1 MIGLAYALKGEIRSM
16 LRSADAKPLETAS
29 GAAIYEIEPGILAY
43 LGGVGKVNAAMSTQL
58 FIDRYHPDW
67 IVNAGCAGSF
77 LDLPIGTI
85 VLAKDFVQHDVDTT
99 AMGDPIGLVSTVD
112 RVEFPTDEPER
123 LSGILA
129 AQGVE
134 HQVGRVATGE
144 VFMTKGDRADWVA
157 KTFAPA
163 LCEMEGGA
171 IAQVCLRNGV
181 KFTALKTV
189 SDRLCQENNANEYFH
204 YGEAM
209 AKLNGVVVPFARA
222 LRDAAGRPP
231 RGSGEV

>member
-16 LRSADAKPLETAS
+16 LRSADAKPLETVAGVS
-29 GAAIYEIEPGILAY
+29 VYEIEPGILAY
-43 LGGVGKVNAAMSTQL
+43 LGGVGKVNAAMSAQL
-58 FIDRYHPDW
+58 FIDRFHPDW
-67 IVNAGCAGSF
+67 IVNAGVAGSF

-99 AMGDPIGLVSTVD
+99 AMGDPIGMVSTVD
-112 RVEFPTDEPER
+112 RVDFPTTEPER
-123 LSGILA
+123 LSALLTALGT
-129 AQGVE
+129 E

-144 VFMTKGDRADWVA
+144 VFMTKGSRADWVA
-157 KTFAPA
+157 KTFSPT

-181 KFTALKTV
+181 KFTALKSV
-189 SDRLCQENNANEYFH
+189 SDRLCQENNAEEYFN

-209 AKLNGVVVPFARA
+209 AKLNGVVLPFARA
-222 LRDAAGRPP
+222 LAK
-231 RGSGEV
+231 

>member
-16 LRSADAKPLETAS
+16 LHSADAKPLETAA
-29 GAAIYEIEPGILAY
+29 GVAVYEIEPGILAY
-43 LGGVGKVNAAMSTQL
+43 LGGVGKVNAAMSAQL
-58 FIDRYHPDW
+58 FIDRFHPDW
-67 IVNAGCAGSF
+67 IINAGVAGSF

-99 AMGDPIGLVSTVD
+99 AMGDPIGMVSTVD
-112 RVEFPTDEPER
+112 RVDFPTTEPKR
-123 LSGILA
+123 LSALLTALGT
-129 AQGVE
+129 E

-144 VFMTKGDRADWVA
+144 VFMTKGSRADWVA
-157 KTFAPA
+157 KTFSPT

-181 KFTALKTV
+181 KFTALKSV
-189 SDRLCQENNANEYFH
+189 SDRLCQENNAEEYFN

-209 AKLNGVVVPFARA
+209 AKLNSVVLPFARA
-222 LRDAAGRPP
+222 LAK
-231 RGSGEV
+231 

>member
-16 LRSADAKPLETAS
+16 LHSADAKPLETAA
-29 GAAIYEIEPGILAY
+29 GTAVYEIEPGILAY
-43 LGGVGKVNAAMSTQL
+43 LGGVGKVNAAMSAQL
-58 FIDRYHPDW
+58 FIDRFHPDW
-67 IVNAGCAGSF
+67 IVNAGVAGSF

-112 RVEFPTDEPER
+112 RVDFPTSEADR
-123 LSGILA
+123 LSALLT

-144 VFMTKGDRADWVA
+144 VFMTGGQRADWVA
-157 KTFAPA
+157 KTFSPT

-171 IAQVCLRNGV
+171 IAQVCLRSGV
-181 KFTALKTV
+181 KFTALKSV
-189 SDRLCQENNANEYFH
+189 SDRLCQENNAEEYFN

-209 AKLNGVVVPFARA
+209 AKLNAVVLPFARA
-222 LRDAAGRPP
+222 LRDT
-231 RGSGEV
+231 